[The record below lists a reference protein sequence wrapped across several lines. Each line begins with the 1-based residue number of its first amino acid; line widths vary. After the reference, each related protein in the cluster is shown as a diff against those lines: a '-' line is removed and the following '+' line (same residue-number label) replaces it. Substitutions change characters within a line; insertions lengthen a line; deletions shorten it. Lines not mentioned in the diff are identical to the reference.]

1 MKQEDRIREPQNIVW
16 QTRAREQTE
25 FEKRLSVG
33 MEGAFADGVTEL
45 DDLVSH
51 LNRNKIYD
59 EHNKPWTSDSF
70 CAAMAEL
77 S

>member
-16 QTRAREQTE
+16 QTRSREQTE

-33 MEGAFADGVTEL
+33 MEAAFADGVTAL

-59 EHNKPWTSDSF
+59 EHNKPWTSDKF